1 MPRPSEYTE
10 ELAMEIAARMVE
22 DCKSLRSI
30 AEDESMPSVRTL
42 VRWCREHPAFDRL
55 LAHARMAKAD
65 LLVDEVVEISDEP
78 VADVAQ
84 AARNRLRV
92 QARLDA
98 AAKLHPARY
107 AAKLGVGMA
116 FELPST
122 MTPAEAK
129 RSQFDVAR
137 RLAFALAQGLK
148 AGSEL
153 NQIVDVQEVESP

>member
-1 MPRPSEYTE
+1 MARPSEYTE

-30 AEDESMPSVRTL
+30 AEDEAMPSVRTL
-42 VRWCREHPAFDRL
+42 VRWCREHPAFERL

-65 LLVDEVVEISDEP
+65 FFVDDCVSIADEP

-98 AAKLHPARY
+98 AAKLFPARY
-107 AAKLGVGMA
+107 AQKIGVGMA
-116 FELPST
+116 FELPSA
-122 MTPAEAK
+122 MTPAET
-129 RSQFDVAR
+129 RLTQFDIAR
-137 RLAFALAQGLK
+137 RLAFALALGLK

-153 NQIVDVQEVESP
+153 EQID